1 MLTQNIEF
9 DFCAKFGLSPMPGSK
24 VPNFAFFAKGTVL
37 SSGTRPSGAF
47 PRFVLDYLVGSLFV
61 SFIARGISVAGRL
74 ITILLVLVAELAIC
88 ILAHPFKDAI
98 DSHLDSGLREG
109 ESERN

>member
-1 MLTQNIEF
+1 MYRVLKIT
-9 DFCAKFGLSPMPGSK
+9 LS
-24 VPNFAFFAKGTVL
+24 VL
-37 SSGTRPSGAF
+37 C
-47 PRFVLDYLVGSLFV
+47 V
-61 SFIARGISVAGRL
+61 SFIAQGIRVVGRL
-74 ITILLVLVAELAIC
+74 ITVSLVLVAELAIC